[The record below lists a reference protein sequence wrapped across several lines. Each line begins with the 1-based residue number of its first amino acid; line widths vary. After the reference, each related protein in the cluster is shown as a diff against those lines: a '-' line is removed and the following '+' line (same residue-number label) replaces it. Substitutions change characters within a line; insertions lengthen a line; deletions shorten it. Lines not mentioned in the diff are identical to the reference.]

1 MKKYSGKQRVFYPKH
16 SKSYVRAYEDID
28 FLHTDNL
35 RPMRLQLELLKPE
48 IALRK
53 AKIDNTIVCFGSARI
68 KEKKE
73 SAKHI
78 KELEKK
84 LARNKKSTKLKEQLK
99 DAKGLAKLSKF
110 YDIAREFGRLVSKGT
125 RGKFV
130 VVTGGGPGIM
140 EAANR
145 GAHEVGHRSL
155 GFNITLPHEQEPNDY
170 ITPNLAFCFH
180 YFAVRKMHLV
190 IRSKACVIF
199 PGGSGTFDEFF
210 EILTLVQTKK
220 KDDIPMILVGKDY
233 WNEVLNLKKLREYG
247 VVSRED
253 MKMLSIVDT
262 AKEAWI
268 IIKKFY
274 KIK

>member
-1 MKKYSGKQRVFYPKH
+1 MKKYNKKERVLYPKH

-28 FLHTDNL
+28 FMHTDNL

-53 AKIDNTIVCFGSARI
+53 ANIEDTVVCFGSARI
-68 KEKKE
+68 
-73 SAKHI
+73 
-78 KELEKK
+78 LEKHK
-84 LARNKKSTKLKEQLK
+84 ATKKIKSLETKLKKTPRNAKLK
-99 DAKGLAKLSKF
+99 LELRYAKGLAKLSKF
-110 YDIAREFGRLVSKGT
+110 YDVAREFGKLVSKGT
-125 RGKFV
+125 KGKFV

-145 GAHEVGHRSL
+145 GAYESGHRSL
-155 GFNITLPHEQEPNDY
+155 GFNITLPHEQEPNNY

-190 IRSKACVIF
+190 IRSRACVIF
-199 PGGSGTFDEFF
+199 PGGSGTLDEFF
-210 EILTLVQTKK
+210 EILTLVQTQK

-233 WNEVLNLKKLREYG
+233 WNEILNIKKLEEYG
-247 VVSRED
+247 VVSKQD
-253 MKMLSIVDT
+253 LKMVSIVDT
-262 AKEAWI
+262 AKEAWG
-268 IIKKFY
+268 IIKNFY

>member
-1 MKKYSGKQRVFYPKH
+1 MKKYSKKERTFYPKH
-16 SKSYVRAYEDID
+16 SESYVRAYEDIN
-28 FLHTDNL
+28 FLHTDHL
-35 RPMRLQLELLKPE
+35 RPVRLQLELLKPE
-48 IALRK
+48 IILRRE
-53 AKIDNTIVCFGSARI
+53 KIESTVVCFGSARI
-68 KEKKE
+68 MEKHK
-73 SAKHI
+73 ANKRV
-78 KELEKK
+78 KELERK
-84 LARNKKSTKLKEQLK
+84 LARNKKSTKLKEQLH

-110 YDIAREFGRLVSKGT
+110 YDVAREFGKLVSKGT
-125 RGKFV
+125 RGKFA

-145 GAHEVGHRSL
+145 GAHDVGHKNL

-199 PGGSGTFDEFF
+199 PGGSGTLDEFF

-220 KDDIPMILVGKDY
+220 KEDIPMILVGKDY
-233 WNEVLNLKKLREYG
+233 WEEILNIKKLREYG
-247 VVSRED
+247 VVSKED
-253 MKMLSIVDT
+253 LKMLSVVDT
-262 AKEAWI
+262 AKEAWQ

-274 KIK
+274 KIR